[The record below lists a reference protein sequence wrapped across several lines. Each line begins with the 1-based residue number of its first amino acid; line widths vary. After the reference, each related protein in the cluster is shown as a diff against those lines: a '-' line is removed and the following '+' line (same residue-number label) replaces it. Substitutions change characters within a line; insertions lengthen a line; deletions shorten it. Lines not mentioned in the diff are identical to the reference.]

1 VAADIV
7 QLDVKLAAVRDELQQ
22 KADVLA
28 AAREAA
34 ARTCRTLP
42 T

>member
-22 KADVLA
+22 KADALA
-28 AAREAA
+28 AAREV
-34 ARTCRTLP
+34 L
-42 T
+42 